1 MRNQRS
7 ALEKLCECSTSAAAK
22 GVRTK
27 KFSLALCSR
36 AASPLLFY
44 CVDEK
49 QIIITV
55 GEAISLFMARQMQDD
70 VIHYFVK

>member
-1 MRNQRS
+1 MNRESFEKITWMLCTSQPQQKELEQKSFLS
-7 ALEKLCECSTSAAAK
+7 A
-22 GVRTK
+22 
-27 KFSLALCSR
+27 R
-36 AASPLLFY
+36 AASPLLFV
-44 CVDEK
+44 CVNEK